1 MEVPCGLVR
10 YDLTNVQTY
19 SSLVRYLPV
28 LLFKHEELGEK
39 GRLLYEKG
47 AFSLGTPLDIHRS
60 YLPVKVRIIRERK
73 GSFRVVK
80 NGGIVCKVHA
90 L

>member
-1 MEVPCGLVR
+1 MKVPCGLAR

-39 GRLLYEKG
+39 GRLLNEKG
-47 AFSLGTPLDIHRS
+47 AFSLGTPPDIHRS